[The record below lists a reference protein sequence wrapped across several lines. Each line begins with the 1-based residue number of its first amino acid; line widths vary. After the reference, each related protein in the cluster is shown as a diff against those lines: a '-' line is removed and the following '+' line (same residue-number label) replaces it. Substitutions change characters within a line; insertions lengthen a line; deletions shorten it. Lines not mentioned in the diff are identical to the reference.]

1 MLLVSLM
8 ISFINSLL
16 KKVVQTSR
24 NHENTFNSELLSH
37 FTLDSNP
44 VRNFMCLDWRRTA
57 SPSRLAAALMSC
69 AKGKDSVCVNV
80 NLDLDYSAAEA
91 FI

>member
-1 MLLVSLM
+1 MNAT
-8 ISFINSLL
+8 SFTDDSFHQFLAE

-57 SPSRLAAALMSC
+57 SLSRLAAALMICS
-69 AKGKDSVCVNV
+69 KEKT
-80 NLDLDYSAAEA
+80 A
-91 FI
+91 FAST